1 MGGVPTAPAS
11 FATLGA
17 AISPVGT
24 HLMECVMTPRFGV
37 LCLTVLSLPAAAS
50 ANHIDFVQDDSNPGN
65 GVTNATF
72 SLSSSG
78 AAVTQ
83 TQIGEPADILGGMRT
98 VTVVRDGGFGQSITA
113 TKSLGTNFIEVQNDN
128 VAAGNVI
135 LDYDGFDSLDFD
147 TLWDRI
153 DVQIPFIRTTGTG
166 ASVFDISLTV
176 ESSAGN
182 GTTVP
187 RRISSLI
194 EGASTTVSFQF
205 SDLALSA
212 VDFTDVDRVTVL
224 FDTAIISSDFQ
235 IGAITRESNAAP
247 VPEPASIV
255 LCGLMGVVSLAAVRK
270 RVLA

>member
-1 MGGVPTAPAS
+1 MTRL
-11 FATLGA
+11 LG
-17 AISPVGT
+17 S
-24 HLMECVMTPRFGV
+24 
-37 LCLTVLSLPAAAS
+37 LCLALLVFPAPLS
-50 ANHIDFVQDDSNPGN
+50 ANHVDFVQDDSNPGN

-78 AAVTQ
+78 AAVTD

-98 VTVVRDGGFGQSITA
+98 VTVQQDDGFGQSITA
-113 TKSLGTNFIEVQNDN
+113 TKSAGTNFINVQNDN
-128 VAAGNVI
+128 VAAGNVV
-135 LDYDGFDSLDFD
+135 LDYDGFDNLDFD

-194 EGASTTVSFQF
+194 EGASTTISFQF
-205 SDLALSA
+205 SDLAFSA
-212 VDFTDVDRVTVL
+212 VDFTNVDRVTLL
-224 FDTAIISSDFQ
+224 FDTAIIGSDFQ
-235 IGAITRESNAAP
+235 IGAITREANTAP
-247 VPEPASIV
+247 VPEPASIAL
-255 LCGLMGVVSLAAVRK
+255 LCLFGVAAVTSPRL
-270 RVLA
+270 RR